1 MKVLS
6 KDQVSQ
12 GGVFMML
19 YGPTGAGKTTSSLQ
33 SAPAPIMYIQT
44 EPRSL
49 KPSLDA
55 AGRPDRVI
63 DVAVYEDWT
72 GLMEFV
78 ASAKNFEHHRTVIV
92 DSYSHLMSVGL
103 SSELEDQA
111 FEARTPQERLVK
123 PLVNQTKLS
132 QEGYGALSS
141 LMFRLTAGL
150 GRLSRQGKVVIVTC
164 LLQENPKWDRELA
177 AAPALKGREFPVNM
191 PGFFDL
197 IGLVEPRTNGD
208 GQVIYPPRVRFQSP
222 DGSFVAKYTGPPGG
236 KTEGP
241 LDIEKILNQGRRTK
255 HEA

>member
-6 KDQVSQ
+6 RDQISQ
-12 GGVFMML
+12 AGRFINL
-19 YGPTGAGKTTSSLQ
+19 YGPTGVGKTTSTIASSPQ
-33 SAPAPIMYIQT
+33 PIMYVQT

-55 AGRPDRVI
+55 VGVPVDI
-63 DVAVYEDWT
+63 DVAVYEDWN
-72 GLMEFV
+72 GLMAFV
-78 ASAKNFEHHRTVIV
+78 ANPKNFERHHTIIV

-111 FEARTPQERLVK
+111 FDSRSPQEKLVK
-123 PLVNQTKLS
+123 PLVGQSKLS

-141 LMFRLTAGL
+141 LMFRLTAAL
-150 GRLSRQGKVVIVTC
+150 GKLSRLGKIVIVTC

-241 LDIEKILNQGRRTK
+241 LNIEKILSQGRRQS
-255 HEA
+255 

>member
-1 MKVLS
+1 MKVLT

-12 GGVFMML
+12 EGRFMLIYGATGV
-19 YGPTGAGKTTSSLQ
+19 GKTTSLLQ
-33 SAPAPIMYIQT
+33 SSPAPIMVIQT
-44 EPRSL
+44 EMRSL

-55 AGRPDRVI
+55 ANRPDLDI
-63 DVAVYEDWT
+63 DVAVYEDWA

-78 ASAKNFEHHRTVIV
+78 ANAKNFERHRTIV
-92 DSYSHLMSVGL
+92 LDSYSHLMSVGL

-111 FEARTPQERLVK
+111 FDARPPQEKLVK
-123 PLVNQTKLS
+123 PLVNQTRLS

-141 LMFRLTAGL
+141 LMFRLTAAL
-150 GRLSRQGKVVIVTC
+150 GRLTRLGKIVIVTC

-241 LDIEKILNQGRRTK
+241 LNIEKILNQGRN
-255 HEA
+255 